1 MGSVYRGNTKKF
13 VMNNANQMQMV
24 AEINQRNMG
33 GPNSISGNRQPR
45 AATQGGHIFGGQM
58 GRGNAYA
65 HMGSKL
71 NKVNQNQQKFANSNM
86 HDNSLSNGY
95 LMGNASHGSPKYNS
109 KSKYFSNQPMMN
121 MKFPTTSHGNRSS
134 TNHNNHHTG
143 NLQYSTNQSNMQNVL
158 GNIQKHI

>member
-1 MGSVYRGNTKKF
+1 
-13 VMNNANQMQMV
+13 MV
-24 AEINQRNMG
+24 HEINSRSSNGVNSLNG
-33 GPNSISGNRQPR
+33 GRQPR

-58 GRGNAYA
+58 GRGGAYA
-65 HMGSKL
+65 AIG
-71 NKVNQNQQKFANSNM
+71 NKVNKLHQNQQKFAHSGL

-95 LMGNASHGSPKYNS
+95 LVTNGSHGSPKYNH

-134 TNHNNHHTG
+134 TNH
-143 NLQYSTNQSNMQNVL
+143 TNQHYHNAAFNGNMSNVL